1 MTDDYKIDPK
11 YESYLNTTEWEEL
24 RTQRLKYDNYTC
36 QMCNCSGTQTNPLVV
51 HHLDYK
57 GRNGNGN
64 NSRTTNYKTQLVTL
78 CWNCHN
84 NVHRLM
90 ARVIDDEGTK
100 GWLHKLPPSNHIY
113 LVNESI
119 QSNRPIQ
126 EVRQDRMKALNEDTF
141 IKAQQRILHNG

>member
-1 MTDDYKIDPK
+1 MTDDYKIDSK
-11 YESYLNTTEWEEL
+11 YEDEYLNSFEWAEL
-24 RTQRLKYDNYTC
+24 RNKRLKLDNYTC
-36 QMCNCSGTQTNPLVV
+36 QGCGCCGTQSNPLVV

-57 GRNGNGN
+57 GTNGNY
-64 NSRTTNYKTQLVTL
+64 RTTDYKTKLVTL

-84 NVHRLM
+84 LIHRIM
-90 ARVIDDEGTK
+90 ARVVDDEGTK